1 MTDQDSSSEQKD
13 QATGSRREPSFKRH
27 GSRYRARRRAVD
39 FLFEAEQR
47 GIDAVELL
55 EERLEMVVDPELDIK
70 PIAEY
75 TEAIVRGVAAEIV
88 GIDATIAEYLSDE
101 WPLRRIPAVDRAI
114 LRLSTWELF
123 HNSEIPPRVAVVE
136 GVELASEYST
146 DVAPPYI
153 NAVLDAEAEVA
164 DQARLAAAA
173 VSVSITAEPRESS
186 SFAQIAQEQLAD
198 DAARDA
204 LANGDAEE
212 FKVVE
217 EPAVSDDAAQVAD
230 RESNNTP
237 ASE

>member
-173 VSVSITAEPRESS
+173 VSVSITAEPCESS

-198 DAARDA
+198 DAARDV
-204 LANGDAEE
+204 LANGDTEE

-230 RESNNTP
+230 KESNNTP

>member
-1 MTDQDSSSEQKD
+1 MTDQDSSSEKKD

-153 NAVLDAEAEVA
+153 NAVLDAEAAVA

>member
-153 NAVLDAEAEVA
+153 NAVLDAEAAVA

>member
-173 VSVSITAEPRESS
+173 VSVSITAEPCESS

-198 DAARDA
+198 DAARDV

-217 EPAVSDDAAQVAD
+217 EPAVGDDAAQAAD
-230 RESNNTP
+230 RDPNNTP

>member
-173 VSVSITAEPRESS
+173 VSVSITAEPCEST

-198 DAARDA
+198 DAARDV

-230 RESNNTP
+230 KESNNTP